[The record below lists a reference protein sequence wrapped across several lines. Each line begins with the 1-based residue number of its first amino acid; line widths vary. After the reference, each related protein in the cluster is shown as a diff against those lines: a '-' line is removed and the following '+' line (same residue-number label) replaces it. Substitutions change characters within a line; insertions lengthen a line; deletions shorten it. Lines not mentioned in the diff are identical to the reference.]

1 MPLQLKGVVKDVI
14 TIDGYT
20 FEVKGL
26 SRREVYEFSRKARA
40 ISSQTNQN
48 IDKKTST
55 TDNVN
60 IDKAEE
66 FEEWLINK
74 AISDEKGRELVLS
87 LPRAEFDEVFNFILN
102 LSGLEVT
109 KQAKNS

>member
-1 MPLQLKGVVKDVI
+1 MPLELKGIVKDTI

-26 SRREVYEFSRKARA
+26 SRKDVYEFSRKARA
-40 ISSQTNQN
+40 ISNQN
-48 IDKKTST
+48 TNEVDTE
-55 TDNVN
+55 
-60 IDKAEE
+60 KAEE

-87 LPRAEFDEVFNFILN
+87 LPRAEFDKVFNFILK

-109 KQAKNS
+109 SEAKNS